1 MGFFVGEAMKLT
13 KGKGNPKEINRL
25 VSAMLEKNL

>member
-25 VSAMLEKNL
+25 VSALLSENI